1 MMMNNGIK
9 TWNIPHLVGVVFLLC
24 GLVYA
29 FVLGRDLVRNREAL
43 RRAPGNLTVLGV
55 LEFVVFFVCTV
66 GVSDFLLNTLIIRKL
81 KLSDDK
87 SLPSCLI
94 ASTIVPGAF
103 ISFSYLRA
111 DNSADPL
118 TLVLFMLCLAAGAAF
133 GGRAVNRMD
142 GAAIRKIMGFAL
154 LFSMA
159 ALIVKMIVSAGAVG
173 TAVGLRGV
181 KLLIMCAGCAGI
193 GFINMMGVPCKPVA
207 AAMLL
212 LLGLSPVAALTL
224 TVVLGSIIPMSG
236 GISIV
241 KGGLYSRKL
250 VLAAMTAG
258 SVAAVLGVLL
268 AISINPLL
276 LNILLII
283 VMLLAV
289 VSIFRSK

>member
-1 MMMNNGIK
+1 
-9 TWNIPHLVGVVFLLC
+9 
-24 GLVYA
+24 
-29 FVLGRDLVRNREAL
+29 
-43 RRAPGNLTVLGV
+43 
-55 LEFVVFFVCTV
+55 
-66 GVSDFLLNTLIIRKL
+66 
-81 KLSDDK
+81 
-87 SLPSCLI
+87 
-94 ASTIVPGAF
+94 
-103 ISFSYLRA
+103 
-111 DNSADPL
+111 
-118 TLVLFMLCLAAGAAF
+118 
-133 GGRAVNRMD
+133 
-142 GAAIRKIMGFAL
+142 
-154 LFSMA
+154 
-159 ALIVKMIVSAGAVG
+159 
-173 TAVGLRGV
+173 V

-236 GISIV
+236 GVSIV
-241 KGGLYSRKL
+241 RGGMYNRRL

-258 SVAAVLGVLL
+258 SIAAVLGVLL